1 MKPELIERT
10 QNGSETYERYKLPCG
25 TMLQKTTTPNPKST
39 TPSAR
44 YRLRGRYATN
54 KTVDHL
60 LAKIEA
66 LPDDPARRDESQH
79 MSAHFVAQAL
89 MHRAARN
96 PGTMRE
102 LRNEAN
108 DALNKARAAGRAAG
122 TARAA
127 APASAAPPVQEP
139 EPEPNFWQLANR
151 ADRLAQ
157 ILHAAGYEGKT
168 ESLTAAELNGER
180 YGFAVTG
187 NRGGQGYAEGVHVNF
202 LPNRTE
208 FFIDG
213 KRVGHDH
220 FMQWTKQ
227 TQGRRA
233 AAPQEELPTTVR
245 LDLPQDDAQPTLAAL
260 RTLVGAACGQTV
272 PAQALAQAVRLGMSL
287 QQKLEEQLK

>member
-1 MKPELIERT
+1 MMPELIERT
-10 QNGSETYERYKLPCG
+10 INGDETYERFRLPCG
-25 TMLQKTTTPNPKST
+25 TMLQKTTTPNPKSVN
-39 TPSAR
+39 PSAR

-54 KTVDHL
+54 KTVDRL
-60 LAKIEA
+60 LAQIEA
-66 LPDDPARRDESQH
+66 LPDDPARMDVNEH
-79 MSAHFVAQAL
+79 MSAHYVAQAL
-89 MHRAARN
+89 MHRAAKN
-96 PGTMRE
+96 PATMRQ
-102 LRNEAN
+102 LRAESN
-108 DALNKARAAGRAAG
+108 DAWKKAQAARAARAAEEVP
-122 TARAA
+122 AQP
-127 APASAAPPVQEP
+127 APEP

-157 ILHAAGYEGKT
+157 ILHASGYEGKT

-187 NRGGQGYAEGVHVNF
+187 NRGGQGYGEAVHVNF

-227 TQGRRA
+227 TQGRRP

-272 PAQALAQAVRLGMSL
+272 PAQALAQAVRVGMGL